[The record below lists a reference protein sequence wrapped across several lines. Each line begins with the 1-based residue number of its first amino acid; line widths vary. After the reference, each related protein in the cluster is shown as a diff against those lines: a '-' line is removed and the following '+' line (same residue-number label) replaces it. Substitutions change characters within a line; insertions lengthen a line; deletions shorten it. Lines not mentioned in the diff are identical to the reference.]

1 MLLTDNQKRML
12 DGDFGS
18 GTQMSMNLLNKFGEA
33 FDAERM
39 IKADVVHL
47 STNIPTDLLEK
58 MTEGVKQV
66 RTTCSLHAVF
76 DPKYWRERFGLQGKK
91 GQLLGGIATA
101 DEADIETRLGIL
113 KRLGFLPTF
122 TCLPY
127 ASGIVIRP
135 GDVFIATGSSGQI
148 GANSIFAARA
158 TREST
163 STALAAAVT
172 GATPEV
178 GLLKKENRRAQML
191 IRVDE
196 LNPAQFNIADY
207 GALGHFVGE
216 IADMKNVAIEG
227 LPPSASLEECKSLTA
242 PIPLS
247 GSTTL
252 CHVVG
257 VTPEAPTLEAALMGK
272 KPEDEIDIG
281 KKELQAVYDRFNNSP
296 DNSVDVVA
304 IGCPHCTISELKEI
318 ATLLDGKRVAKNVK
332 LLIGTSDALVS
343 LARVTGCAGVIEGA
357 GAVISNCCVSAFNP
371 FVFLGGGAR
380 VVATNSARGAHYIQK
395 LSKGGTRTFLGD
407 TKNCIH
413 AAVTGKYEGGIK

>member
-1 MLLTDNQKRML
+1 VLLTDEQKGML
-12 DGDFGS
+12 DGDFGP
-18 GTQMSMNLLNKFGEA
+18 GTQMSMNLLKKFGEA

-58 MTEGVKQV
+58 MTEGVEQV

-76 DPKYWRERFGLQGKK
+76 DPKCWRERFELQGKE
-91 GQLLGGIATA
+91 GQLLGG
-101 DEADIETRLGIL
+101 
-113 KRLGFLPTF
+113 
-122 TCLPY
+122 
-127 ASGIVIRP
+127 
-135 GDVFIATGSSGQI
+135 IATGSSGQI

-172 GATPEV
+172 GVTPEV

-191 IRVDE
+191 IRTDE
-196 LNPAQFNIADY
+196 LNTDQFSISDY
-207 GALGHFVGE
+207 GALGHFIGE
-216 IADMKNVAIEG
+216 IADMKNVLIDG
-227 LPPSASLEECKSLTA
+227 LPPTASLEECKSLTA

-257 VTPEAPTLEAALMGK
+257 VTPEAPTLEAALMGH
-272 KPEDEIDIG
+272 KPEDEVNIG
-281 KKELQAVYDRFNNSP
+281 EKELKAVYDRFNDSP
-296 DNSVDVVA
+296 DNTVDVVA

-318 ATLLDGKRVAKNVK
+318 AILLDGKKVAKSVK
-332 LLIGTSDALVS
+332 LLIGTSDALLG
-343 LARVTGCAGVIEGA
+343 LARETGCADVIEGA

-371 FVFLGGGAR
+371 FVFLGRGAR

-395 LSKGGTRTFLGD
+395 LSKGEARTFLGD
-407 TKNCIH
+407 TQNCIH